1 MPFDP
6 RIVRIDDEVNPACDS
21 LHDQSA
27 LHDGLPPELADLATK
42 LQADAAWLAGVY
54 PVADFSAPPLA
65 PAKLPQAEGRAPVRW
80 SRSAWSQL
88 ALVLLLISAGGGGA
102 WWWQRAGEQAT
113 PATQLAIHPA
123 MTASPHAAEPSLPVM
138 LPAGP
143 SAGEANFLWRE
154 ATGPELE
161 GLLDLMEDDALP
173 DSVVS
178 L

>member
-6 RIVRIDDEVNPACDS
+6 RIVRIDDELLPECEPAPEAS
-21 LHDQSA
+21 E

-42 LQADAAWLAGVY
+42 LQADASWLASVY
-54 PVADFSAPPLA
+54 PAGNRSPALPKPRRVGGGTHVGWTLSSVSQVAI
-65 PAKLPQAEGRAPVRW
+65 V
-80 SRSAWSQL
+80 
-88 ALVLLLISAGGGGA
+88 LVTISAGGSY
-102 WWWQRAGEQAT
+102 WWWQAASQQAT
-113 PATQLAIHPA
+113 PATKPVIHPA
-123 MTASPHAAEPSLPVM
+123 IVVAPKAAEPYLPVM